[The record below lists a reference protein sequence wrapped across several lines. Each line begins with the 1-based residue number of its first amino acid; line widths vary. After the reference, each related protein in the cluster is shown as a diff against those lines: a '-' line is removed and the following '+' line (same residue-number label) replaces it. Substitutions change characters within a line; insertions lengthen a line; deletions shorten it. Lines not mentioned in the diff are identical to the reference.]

1 DPAKRDGGRR
11 TAAARRDRTGMGR
24 NLGRALWTG
33 ARRTAA
39 GTAGNRRV
47 VAHALSGKSQ
57 ASTDARSSRD
67 TQRPGPESGGL
78 SRAVREPARPGR
90 RVPRAGLCSSA
101 SARKTGRSPAIVAAR
116 RFRRKKRAWYRPLR
130 APALVSLCAHAW
142 STKQNFPGPSQLAP
156 RSCRTERAIGR
167 LPASGVILF
176 RPVRPRPRAAR
187 RPDGPAPRR
196 PAPSAAPSVADRTR
210 CAPGACPRKR
220 PAHIA
225 RLTLLLQPSSL
236 P

>member
-1 DPAKRDGGRR
+1 ARPSRAPGADTALGVPGTTAEGMERRPQTFATTPRVRRHLCAAVDPAKRDGGRR

-90 RVPRAGLCSSA
+90 R
-101 SARKTGRSPAIVAAR
+101 
-116 RFRRKKRAWYRPLR
+116 
-130 APALVSLCAHAW
+130 
-142 STKQNFPGPSQLAP
+142 
-156 RSCRTERAIGR
+156 
-167 LPASGVILF
+167 
-176 RPVRPRPRAAR
+176 
-187 RPDGPAPRR
+187 
-196 PAPSAAPSVADRTR
+196 
-210 CAPGACPRKR
+210 
-220 PAHIA
+220 
-225 RLTLLLQPSSL
+225 
-236 P
+236 